1 MITSLIID
9 TDFETDCDDA
19 GALAVA
25 CALADAGRIRLLGV
39 NASVCSPW
47 PAAAVR
53 GFLQVFGRPERPVGC
68 NRSRQDTEE
77 YRRHASRSSGLL
89 YPREVVRSVSSCV
102 AERNRLPDSCAF
114 YRRLLEAAPDRSV
127 TVCAIGL
134 LTSIA
139 ELFLSGGGELFR
151 RKVKRLVTM
160 AEAPFPEGA
169 DCFNWR
175 MGPLAAE
182 TVLNRFRG
190 ELVVSPWGK
199 SVMTSAAHCPAG
211 ERGDLLRLI
220 YRISGSGDPEYRRS
234 SWDQL
239 AVLYAAGELSDLMVP
254 GPEGKLHFEAA
265 TGRHRWTPGDGKAVF
280 LHPAA
285 SDEKLARLV
294 QEWMDRAC
302 TSYSGITSKRF

>member
-1 MITSLIID
+1 MNSLIID

-39 NASVCSPW
+39 NASICSPW

-53 GFLQVFGRPERPVGC
+53 GFLQVFGRPELPVGC

-89 YPREVVRSVSSCV
+89 YPREVVRSVSPCV

-160 AEAPFPEGA
+160 AWGRWPPKPFSTVSGE
-169 DCFNWR
+169 NWSY
-175 MGPLAAE
+175 L
-182 TVLNRFRG
+182 RG
-190 ELVVSPWGK
+190 
-199 SVMTSAAHCPAG
+199 
-211 ERGDLLRLI
+211 
-220 YRISGSGDPEYRRS
+220 
-234 SWDQL
+234 
-239 AVLYAAGELSDLMVP
+239 
-254 GPEGKLHFEAA
+254 
-265 TGRHRWTPGDGKAVF
+265 GKA
-280 LHPAA
+280 
-285 SDEKLARLV
+285 
-294 QEWMDRAC
+294 
-302 TSYSGITSKRF
+302 

>member
-1 MITSLIID
+1 
-9 TDFETDCDDA
+9 
-19 GALAVA
+19 
-25 CALADAGRIRLLGV
+25 
-39 NASVCSPW
+39 
-47 PAAAVR
+47 
-53 GFLQVFGRPERPVGC
+53 
-68 NRSRQDTEE
+68 
-77 YRRHASRSSGLL
+77 
-89 YPREVVRSVSSCV
+89 
-102 AERNRLPDSCAF
+102 
-114 YRRLLEAAPDRSV
+114 
-127 TVCAIGL
+127 
-134 LTSIA
+134 
-139 ELFLSGGGELFR
+139 
-151 RKVKRLVTM
+151 
-160 AEAPFPEGA
+160 
-169 DCFNWR
+169 

-302 TSYSGITSKRF
+302 TSYSGITSK

>member
-1 MITSLIID
+1 M
-9 TDFETDCDDA
+9 
-19 GALAVA
+19 GG
-25 CALADAGRIRLLGV
+25 GR
-39 NASVCSPW
+39 
-47 PAAAVR
+47 AAPVR
-53 GFLQVFGRPERPVGC
+53 GFLQVFGQPELPVGC

-89 YPREVVRSVSSCV
+89 YPREVVRSVSPCV

-139 ELFLSGGGELFR
+139 ELFLSGGGERFR

-190 ELVVSPWGK
+190 ELVVSSWGK

-294 QEWMDRAC
+294 QECMDRAC